1 MPSEFYSTIQPLY
14 VGVPPLQHVKTS
26 TKLLLICAVMNT
38 SDPTTSETT
47 HLMDDKDFINRRD
60 IPAVA
65 ISTLK
70 EAKASVSFT
79 SSYQLKQTSQKLL
92 SAGLKEDMEIKL
104 DSLQV
109 QSKFKD
115 SIQLEESTHL
125 WRRIIDGMPAG
136 QLSLILS

>member
-1 MPSEFYSTIQPLY
+1 
-14 VGVPPLQHVKTS
+14 
-26 TKLLLICAVMNT
+26 
-38 SDPTTSETT
+38 
-47 HLMDDKDFINRRD
+47 MDDKDFINRRD